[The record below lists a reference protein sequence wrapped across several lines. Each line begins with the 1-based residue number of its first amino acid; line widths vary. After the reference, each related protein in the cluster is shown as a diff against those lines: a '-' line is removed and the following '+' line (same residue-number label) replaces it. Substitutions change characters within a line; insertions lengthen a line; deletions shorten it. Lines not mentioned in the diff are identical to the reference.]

1 MEGADIMTVLK
12 LDNVTKVFSNGPNDL
27 QTVLSN
33 ISFEANKGEFLCIVG
48 PSGCGKSTILR
59 LIAGLIPVTKGK
71 ILLNGKEVHEPDTN
85 RGMVFQSPTL
95 FPWLTV
101 RENIEYSL
109 RIKKKKNPQEVNRLI
124 SLIGLEKASNMYPHQ
139 LSGGMA
145 QRVSLARTMINS
157 PEVFMLD
164 EPLGALDAFTRM
176 SMQDE
181 LLKLWRDKNNLMIM
195 VTHDIDEAI
204 YMGTRVLIM
213 KPNPGEI
220 KDIVDVD
227 LEYPRD
233 RTDLKFT
240 ELRRDIMKKL
250 HWGKEKIEIK

>member
-1 MEGADIMTVLK
+1 MAVLK
-12 LDNVTKVFSNGPNDL
+12 LENVTKVFSNGPNDL
-27 QTVLSN
+27 QTVLSDV
-33 ISFEANKGEFLCIVG
+33 SFEATTGEFICIVG

-59 LIAGLIPVTKGK
+59 LIAGLIPVTGGK
-71 ILLNGKEVHEPDTN
+71 ILLDDKEVYEPDPN

-109 RIKKKKNPQEVNRLI
+109 RIKKKKNPDEVTRLI
-124 SLIGLEKASNMYPHQ
+124 NLIGLDKAANMYPHQ

-176 SMQDE
+176 NMQDE
-181 LLKLWRDKNNLMIM
+181 LLKLWGDKNNLMLM

-204 YMGTRVLIM
+204 YMGTKVIVM
-213 KPNPGEI
+213 KAHPGEV
-220 KDIVDVD
+220 KDIIDID
-227 LEYPRD
+227 LGYPRN
-233 RTDLKFT
+233 RTDVEFT
-240 ELRRDIMKKL
+240 ELRRKIMKEL
-250 HWGKEKIEIK
+250 HWDSNVEK